1 MSYTKIGALPT
12 HRYIWVDSTFTHEEP
27 CGLVEAMWVG
37 LTAIPG
43 RAWGINVILRDGG
56 ALYRNIPPHAVAF
69 RDSVDDWEI
78 GEAQL
83 WDCYSYDFAV
93 LQNPILRGLEVSV
106 YVAGMVLLGEYLF
119 STTHLHDGWSD
130 APEQDKEFIFVALNN
145 GRLTIQPTNRVR
157 FIDQSYTT
165 DTLPKLKLQTE
176 TYSCE
181 KAQIAT
187 TTS

>member
-1 MSYTKIGALPT
+1 MNYTKIGALPT
-12 HRYIWVDSTFTHEEP
+12 HRYIWVDSEYTHAEP

-69 RDSVDDWEI
+69 REDADSWYIE
-78 GEAQL
+78 EAQT
-83 WDCYSYDFAV
+83 WDCYSYDFVV
-93 LQNPILRGLEVSV
+93 LQNPILKGLEV
-106 YVAGMVLLGEYLF
+106 AVLWHKDKALHGEYLF

-130 APEQDKEFIFVALNN
+130 SPDQDKEFIFVKLLN

-157 FIDQSYTT
+157 FIDHSYTT
-165 DTLPKLKLQTE
+165 EALPKLKLQTN

-181 KAQIAT
+181 K
-187 TTS
+187 

>member
-1 MSYTKIGALPT
+1 MNYTKIGALPT
-12 HRYIWVDSTFTHEEP
+12 HRYIWIDSEYTHAEP

-69 RDSVDDWEI
+69 SLEALPYWDIKD
-78 GEAQL
+78 AQL
-83 WDCYSYDFAV
+83 WDCYSYGFTV

-106 YVAGMVLLGEYLF
+106 KVKDSVLYGEYLF
-119 STTHLHDGWSD
+119 SVTHLHDGWSD
-130 APEQDKEFIFVALNN
+130 SPDQDKEFIFVQLDY

-157 FIDQSYTT
+157 FIDRSYVT

-176 TYSCE
+176 IYSCE
-181 KAQIAT
+181 ET
-187 TTS
+187 TTTTN

>member
-1 MSYTKIGALPT
+1 MNYTKIGALPT
-12 HRYIWVDSTFTHEEP
+12 HRYIWVDSTYTHEEP

-69 RDSVDDWEI
+69 CEDASDWEI
-78 GEAQL
+78 NEAQL
-83 WDCYSYDFAV
+83 WDCYSYGFTV
-93 LQNPILRGLEVSV
+93 LQNPILCGLEVSV
-106 YVAGMVLLGEYLF
+106 YVDGRVLLGEYLF

-130 APEQDKEFIFVALNN
+130 APEQDKEFIFVQLNN

-157 FIDQSYTT
+157 FIDRSYIT

-181 KAQIAT
+181 ETQTTAT
-187 TTS
+187 VH